1 MYIIYHKCYYT
12 VHTLWSTK
20 WSTYHKSSHLVRS
33 KRRIF
38 LGFLWLRIC
47 LHLRYTLR
55 YHGDEFLEYRGSFG
69 DYFEGWKR
77 SRRENERRR
86 SGQWRLKWI
95 FEDSWASTRW
105 REFWWRTDST
115 TISSCHGLAAKRR
128 RGKIFVFIFEN
139 YRFKSIFIWGSFHSN
154 WDMKF
159 WKSNLLNENKFLINW

>member
-1 MYIIYHKCYYT
+1 MYS
-12 VHTLWSTK
+12 VQRLFV
-20 WSTYHKSSHLVRS
+20 HKSRCHLVRS

-139 YRFKSIFIWGSFHSN
+139 YRFKSIFIWGDSDFRSIIA
-154 WDMKF
+154 
-159 WKSNLLNENKFLINW
+159 WKLQKSCVDPFYGGTSGDYFAGNEM